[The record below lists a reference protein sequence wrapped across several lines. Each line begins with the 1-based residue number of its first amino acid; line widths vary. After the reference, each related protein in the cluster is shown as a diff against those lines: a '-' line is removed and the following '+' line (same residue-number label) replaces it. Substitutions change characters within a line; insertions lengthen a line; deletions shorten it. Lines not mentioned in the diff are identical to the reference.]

1 MVCCVW
7 QGIVCSGIAY
17 YVQGVVNKSRGPV
30 FVTAFSPLS
39 MIITAV
45 LAAIVLAE
53 QVHLGRYNFIPNY
66 IRICRLLSRIS
77 IVVLKI
83 HKLCKN

>member
-1 MVCCVW
+1 MRTNTRRKNENRKLIPIYVI

-17 YVQGVVNKSRGPV
+17 YMQSVVNKARGPV

-45 LAAIVLAE
+45 LGAIVLAE
-53 QVHLGRYNFIPNY
+53 QVHLGRYSFIHSIK
-66 IRICRLLSRIS
+66 IRL
-77 IVVLKI
+77 
-83 HKLCKN
+83 